1 MTNKVLLKKKI
12 IYRSCHRGNKEM
24 DLLLGNFVKKHLDE
38 LTDKDLKDLEK
49 ILLLEDEVILNW
61 YFKKESEVGILK
73 TKVSTMILNFKI

>member
-1 MTNKVLLKKKI
+1 
-12 IYRSCHRGNKEM
+12 M

-49 ILLLEDEVILNW
+49 ILLLEDEVIFNW